1 MDTPVNH
8 FEHDL
13 LKALSADIKHIS
25 PKYFYDAPG
34 SALFD
39 QICDL
44 PEYYP
49 TKTELS
55 ILSKNAGAIAE
66 HIGPHA
72 ELIELGAGSLTKVR
86 FLLRQLE
93 SPTAFLPMDISGDHL
108 KAAAKDL
115 QHEFPQLAV
124 SPIVADYTHDWS
136 LPAEHPETQRR
147 IAFFPGST
155 IGNFLPAEV
164 DNFFANCAKHL
175 PAGALLLGVDLLKSP
190 QIIHQAYNDAQ
201 GITAAF
207 NLNLLT
213 RANHELK
220 TNFDVSQFAHWAFYN
235 APQHR
240 IEMHLV
246 SLKRQEIQ
254 LKNRVFVLEEGETLH
269 TENSYKYSIEK
280 IQTIA
285 AKQGLRPGPVWTDPN
300 HWFGLLWF
308 DIPNFEMTKGKKY
321 EGYLE

>member
-1 MDTPVNH
+1 MNTPVNH
-8 FEHDL
+8 FENDL
-13 LKALSADIKHIS
+13 LVALSSDIKHIS
-25 PKYFYDAPG
+25 PKYFYDAQG

-39 QICDL
+39 QICNS

-49 TKTELS
+49 TKTEMA
-55 ILSKNAGAIAE
+55 ILSENAKAIAR
-66 HIGPHA
+66 HIGPQT

-86 FLLRQLE
+86 FLLRHME
-93 SPTAFLPMDISGDHL
+93 SPTSFLPMDISGDHL
-108 KAAAKDL
+108 KAAAKAL
-115 QHEFPQLAV
+115 QQEFPKLVV

-136 LPAEHPETQRR
+136 LPTPQQRTQRR

-155 IGNFLPAEV
+155 IGNFSPVEV
-164 DNFFANCAKHL
+164 DQFFANCVRHL

-190 QIIHQAYNDAQ
+190 QIIHQAYNDSR
-201 GITAAF
+201 GVTAAF

-213 RANHELK
+213 RANQELN

-246 SLKRQEIQ
+246 SMKRQEIE
-254 LKNRVFVLEEGETLH
+254 LNNRLFVFEEGETLH
-269 TENSYKYSIEK
+269 TENSYKYSIDK
-280 IQTIA
+280 IQKIA
-285 AKQGLRPGPVWTDPN
+285 AKQGLIPGPVWTDAN

-308 DIPNFEMTKGKKY
+308 DIPDFEKTKGAMK
-321 EGYLE
+321 

>member
-1 MDTPVNH
+1 MDSPNNH
-8 FEHDL
+8 FENDL
-13 LKALSADIKHIS
+13 LAALSSDIKHIS
-25 PKYFYDAPG
+25 PKYFYDALG

-49 TKTELS
+49 TKTEMS
-55 ILSKNAGAIAE
+55 ILSKNSVAIAQ
-66 HIGPHA
+66 HIGPQA

-108 KAAAKDL
+108 KAAVRDL
-115 QHEFPQLAV
+115 QREFPHLAV
-124 SPIVADYTHDWS
+124 SPIVADYTHEWS
-136 LPAEHPETQRR
+136 LPDKHLGTQRR

-155 IGNFLPAEV
+155 IGNFLPSEV
-164 DNFFANCAKHL
+164 DKFFANCAKYL
-175 PAGALLLGVDLLKSP
+175 PGGALLLGVDLLKSP

-201 GITAAF
+201 GVTAAF

-213 RANHELK
+213 RANEELK
-220 TNFDVSQFAHWAFYN
+220 TNFDVSQFSHWAFYN

-246 SLKRQEIQ
+246 SLKRQEIK
-254 LKNRVFVLEEGETLH
+254 LKNQVFMLEEGETLH

-280 IQTIA
+280 IQKIA
-285 AKQGLRPGPVWTDPN
+285 AKQGLKSGPVWTDPN

-308 DIPNFEMTKGKKY
+308 DIPDFEMTKGEKI
-321 EGYLE
+321 